1 MLDTRRARAPEGTT
15 AQPCAGTERP
25 PRPATRWRLR
35 TLAERDPSLLNR
47 LASEARSRRRNHVA
61 QRSEDVYP
69 VGRQLTQTV
78 VKLAPGWYFGTNI
91 SNRDK
96 AKLLKAPCRAGGLT
110 SGVDL
115 VYSLPNAKA

>member
-1 MLDTRRARAPEGTT
+1 
-15 AQPCAGTERP
+15 
-25 PRPATRWRLR
+25 
-35 TLAERDPSLLNR
+35 LAERDPSLLNR